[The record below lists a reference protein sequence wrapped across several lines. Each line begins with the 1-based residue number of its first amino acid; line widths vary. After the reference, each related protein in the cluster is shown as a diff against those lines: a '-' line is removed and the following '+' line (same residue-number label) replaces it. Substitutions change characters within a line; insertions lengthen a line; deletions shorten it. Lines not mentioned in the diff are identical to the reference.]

1 MMAEDSPK
9 SHSGSEEQPG
19 SPPPPDV
26 AKSARPPSSAVSG
39 SGSDAPLKV
48 SVDPSSSA
56 DDPDLPVA
64 ANVNQQVPGADA
76 TLGNRLLAT
85 LIDGIVAAGLAWA
98 VQLLNILPFIEIG
111 SQLSWVVSAGY
122 IISRDSLSFLQ
133 GQSVG
138 KRAMKLQAVTI
149 EGVSLEGNWRP
160 GLIRNA
166 VLVIPLFPLV
176 ELIVL
181 FIRQDNPRPLLRLG
195 DEWANTKVINAG
207 LEIIKSAGPAT
218 SAGGAGK
225 EQAEP
230 KPQD

>member
-1 MMAEDSPK
+1 MTEDPPK
-9 SHSGSEEQPG
+9 SHSDSEGQPG
-19 SPPPPDV
+19 SLPPPDV
-26 AKSARPPSSAVSG
+26 AKSVRPPSPAVSG
-39 SGSDAPLKV
+39 SGPDAPLKV
-48 SVDPSSSA
+48 SVDPDSSA

-64 ANVNQQVPGADA
+64 AHVNRQVPGADA
-76 TLGNRLLAT
+76 TLGNRLLAA

-111 SQLSWVVSAGY
+111 SQLSWVVAAGY
-122 IISRDSLSFLQ
+122 LISRDSLSFLQ

-138 KRAMKLQAVTI
+138 KRAMKLQAVTT

-166 VLVIPLFPLV
+166 ILVIPLCSLV

-181 FIRQDNPRPLLRLG
+181 FTRQDSPKPLLRLG

-207 LEIIKSAGPAT
+207 LDVPKAE
-218 SAGGAGK
+218 K
-225 EQAEP
+225 EQAD
-230 KPQD
+230 QN

>member
-1 MMAEDSPK
+1 
-9 SHSGSEEQPG
+9 
-19 SPPPPDV
+19 
-26 AKSARPPSSAVSG
+26 VSG
-39 SGSDAPLKV
+39 SGPDAPLKV
-48 SVDPSSSA
+48 SVDPDSSA

-64 ANVNQQVPGADA
+64 AHVNRQVPGADA
-76 TLGNRLLAT
+76 TLGNRLLAA

-111 SQLSWVVSAGY
+111 SQLSWVVAAGY
-122 IISRDSLSFLQ
+122 LISRDSLSFLQ

-138 KRAMKLQAVTI
+138 KRAMKLQAVTT

-166 VLVIPLFPLV
+166 ILVIPLCSLV

-181 FIRQDNPRPLLRLG
+181 FTRQDSPKPLLRLG

-207 LEIIKSAGPAT
+207 LDVPKAE
-218 SAGGAGK
+218 K
-225 EQAEP
+225 EQAD
-230 KPQD
+230 QN

>member
-9 SHSGSEEQPG
+9 SYSDSEEQPG

-39 SGSDAPLKV
+39 RGPDAPLKV
-48 SVDPSSSA
+48 SVDPSSSP
-56 DDPDLPVA
+56 DDPDLPLAVH
-64 ANVNQQVPGADA
+64 VNQQVPGADA
-76 TLGNRLLAT
+76 TLSNRLLAT

-98 VQLLNILPFIEIG
+98 VQLLDILPFIEIG

-160 GLIRNA
+160 GLVRNA

-181 FIRQDNPRPLLRLG
+181 FTRQDYPRPLLRLG
-195 DEWANTKVINAG
+195 DEWAKTKVINAG
-207 LEIIKSAGPAT
+207 LEIIKSADPAP
-218 SAGGAGK
+218 SAGDAGK

>member
-1 MMAEDSPK
+1 MMTEDPPK
-9 SHSGSEEQPG
+9 SHSDSEGQPG
-19 SPPPPDV
+19 SLPPPDV
-26 AKSARPPSSAVSG
+26 AKSVRPPSPAVSG
-39 SGSDAPLKV
+39 SGPDAPLKV
-48 SVDPSSSA
+48 SVDPDSSA

-64 ANVNQQVPGADA
+64 AHVNRQVPGADA
-76 TLGNRLLAT
+76 TLGNRLLAA

-111 SQLSWVVSAGY
+111 SQLSWVVAAGY
-122 IISRDSLSFLQ
+122 LISRDSLSFLQ

-138 KRAMKLQAVTI
+138 KRAMKLQAVTT

-166 VLVIPLFPLV
+166 ILVIPLCSLV

-181 FIRQDNPRPLLRLG
+181 FTRQDSPKPLLRLG

-207 LEIIKSAGPAT
+207 LDVPKAE
-218 SAGGAGK
+218 K
-225 EQAEP
+225 EQAD
-230 KPQD
+230 QN

>member
-1 MMAEDSPK
+1 
-9 SHSGSEEQPG
+9 
-19 SPPPPDV
+19 
-26 AKSARPPSSAVSG
+26 
-39 SGSDAPLKV
+39 V
-48 SVDPSSSA
+48 SVDPDSSA

-64 ANVNQQVPGADA
+64 AHVNRQVPGADA
-76 TLGNRLLAT
+76 TLGNRLLAA

-111 SQLSWVVSAGY
+111 SQLSWVVAAGY
-122 IISRDSLSFLQ
+122 LISRDSLSFLQ

-138 KRAMKLQAVTI
+138 KRAMKLQAVTT

-166 VLVIPLFPLV
+166 ILVIPLCSLV

-181 FIRQDNPRPLLRLG
+181 FTRQDSPKPLLRLG

-207 LEIIKSAGPAT
+207 LDVPKAE
-218 SAGGAGK
+218 K
-225 EQAEP
+225 EQAD
-230 KPQD
+230 QN

>member
-1 MMAEDSPK
+1 MTEDPPK
-9 SHSGSEEQPG
+9 SHSDSEGQPG
-19 SPPPPDV
+19 SLPPPDV
-26 AKSARPPSSAVSG
+26 AKSVRPPSPAVSG
-39 SGSDAPLKV
+39 SGPDAPLKV
-48 SVDPSSSA
+48 SVDPDSST

-64 ANVNQQVPGADA
+64 AHVNRQVPGADA
-76 TLGNRLLAT
+76 TLGNRLLAA

-111 SQLSWVVSAGY
+111 SQLSWVVAAGY
-122 IISRDSLSFLQ
+122 LISRDSLSFLQ

-138 KRAMKLQAVTI
+138 KRAMKLQAVTT

-166 VLVIPLFPLV
+166 ILVIPLCSLV

-181 FIRQDNPRPLLRLG
+181 FTRQDSPKPLLRLG

-207 LEIIKSAGPAT
+207 LDVPKAE
-218 SAGGAGK
+218 K
-225 EQAEP
+225 EQAD
-230 KPQD
+230 QN